1 MSLEVSPTTGFTYLF
16 DNVNDN
22 LYEKSK
28 NPIIFAVLISIIII
42 YVLIFNYLGISH
54 TPSKVMQNGQS
65 VKVIELILWGVFL
78 FLIFVNALQYFFEV
92 DFRTSIKNMFG
103 DNPQIDIDVLPNKS
117 FENNMQSDEVFHIG
131 DNIYTYEEAK
141 LLCNAHDGELASYNQ
156 IEKAYNNGAE
166 WCSYGWSDDQ
176 LALFPTQKDTYK
188 HLQGI
193 EGHEN
198 DCGRPGINGGFIANP
213 AVRFGANCFGY
224 KPKITGTE
232 QKAMDTDS
240 EYPKTRKD
248 MVFERR
254 VDYWRQ
260 KLPEVTVAPF
270 NKTTW
275 SKV

>member
-54 TPSKVMQNGQS
+54 STSKAVENGPS

-103 DNPQIDIDVLPNKS
+103 DNPQIDVDVMPNKS
-117 FENNMQSDEVFHIG
+117 FENNMQKNEVFHIG

-141 LLCNAHDGELASYNQ
+141 VLCNAHDGDLASYNQ

-166 WCSYGWSDDQ
+166 WCSYGWSKDQ
-176 LALFPTQKDTYK
+176 MALYPTQKSTYERLK
-188 HLQGI
+188 GDSSSK
-193 EGHEN
+193 N
-198 DCGRPGINGGFIANP
+198 NCGRPGINGGYIKNP
-213 AVRFGANCFGY
+213 NAKFGVNCFAKKEKPTDLERDVMKMQPNVPMTKENKKLDFY
-224 KPKITGTE
+224 KRNINKIV
-232 QKAMDTDS
+232 KKS
-240 EYPKTRKD
+240 
-248 MVFERR
+248 
-254 VDYWRQ
+254 
-260 KLPEVTVAPF
+260 F
-270 NKTTW
+270 NSDRW
-275 SKV
+275 SSF